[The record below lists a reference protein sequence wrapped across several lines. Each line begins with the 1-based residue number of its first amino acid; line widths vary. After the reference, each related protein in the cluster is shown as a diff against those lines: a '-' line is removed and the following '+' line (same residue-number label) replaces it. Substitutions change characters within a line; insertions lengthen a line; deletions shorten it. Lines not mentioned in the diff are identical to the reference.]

1 MRSITGRS
9 LFSLLLII
17 PSLLFAQDKKKEALS
32 ELFADAAYHHAIYYS
47 PEYRAY
53 WKQPFSSSLTI
64 GANMPGGHVF
74 GQLRYIDAKGNNVPD
89 FSNIT
94 AIAGYET
101 GIALPFRSKLIAGI
115 GLGNCYFS
123 FDDDAAGENLREES
137 EMCGLL
143 YTRIQVAANEHLS
156 FYAGAEALRIYT
168 HIRTDVIS
176 LQAGIRYTFHTPK
189 LLQKI
194 ID

>member
-1 MRSITGRS
+1 MHYITGRS
-9 LFSLLLII
+9 LFSFFVVI
-17 PSLLFAQDKKKEALS
+17 PSLLLAQDKKKEALS

-47 PEYRAY
+47 PEYRTY
-53 WKQPFSSSLTI
+53 WKHPFSYSLTI
-64 GANMPGGHVF
+64 GANMPGGYVF
-74 GQLRYIDAKGNNVPD
+74 GQLRYTDAKGNNVPD

-101 GIALPFRSKLIAGI
+101 GITLPLRSKLIAGI
-115 GLGNCYFS
+115 GLGSCYFS
-123 FDDDAAGENLREES
+123 FDDPAAGENLRDES

-143 YTRIQVAANEHLS
+143 YTRIQVAVNKRLN

-176 LQAGIRYTFHTPK
+176 LQAGVRYIFHTPK
-189 LLQKI
+189 PLQKI